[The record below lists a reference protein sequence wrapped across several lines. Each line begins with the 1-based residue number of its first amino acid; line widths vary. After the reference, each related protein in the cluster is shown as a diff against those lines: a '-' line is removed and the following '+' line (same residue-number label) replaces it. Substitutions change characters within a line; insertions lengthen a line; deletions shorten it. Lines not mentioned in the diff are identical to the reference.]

1 MLVYVTLCHL
11 LFGKRKL
18 VMLLFRLDGI
28 LLQFASRFAVA
39 SMAAFGKVSVP

>member
-18 VMLLFRLDGI
+18 VMLLFGLDGI
-28 LLQFASRFAVA
+28 LLNHHAKVLRT
-39 SMAAFGKVSVP
+39 AA